1 MAVDLHGAW
10 RLREWRRV
18 AADGSVSHP
27 LGDDAEGLLV
37 YTADGR
43 MIVQMLAAAR
53 PELDSTDPLG
63 GDVET
68 RAQLYSTCLA
78 YFGTYEVSDGSVVHH
93 VEASLYPGWSGAE
106 QVRPY
111 ECSGDELVLRTP
123 PMTGANA
130 GAVNEIVWVRD
141 GGQ

>member
-1 MAVDLHGAW
+1 MAIDLAGTW
-10 RLREWRRV
+10 QLREWRRV
-18 AADGSVSHP
+18 AADGSVAHP
-27 LGDDAEGLLV
+27 LGTDPEGLLV
-37 YTADGR
+37 YTPDGR
-43 MIVQMLAAAR
+43 MIVQMMGAER
-53 PELDSTDPLG
+53 PALDSPDPLK
-63 GDVET
+63 GDTET

-78 YFGTYEVSDGSVVHH
+78 YFGTYEVRDGSVVHN

-111 ECSGDELVLRTP
+111 ELSGDQLTLRTP

-141 GGQ
+141 S

>member
-1 MAVDLHGAW
+1 MTVDLHGTW

-18 AADGSVSHP
+18 APDGGVSHP
-27 LGDDAEGLLV
+27 LGEDPEGLLV
-37 YTADGR
+37 YAPDGR
-43 MIVQMLAAAR
+43 MIVQMMAADR
-53 PELDSTDPLG
+53 PALDSPDPLQ
-63 GDVET
+63 GDTEV

-78 YFGTYEVSDGSVVHH
+78 YFGTYEVRDDSVVHH

-111 ECSGDELVLRTP
+111 ELSGDQLVLRTP

-130 GAVNEIVWVRD
+130 GAVNEIVWSRD
-141 GGQ
+141 L